1 MRPGHAL
8 DRLPPWGWALLALVA
23 TAASFR
29 LGLGLEGG
37 DGAAARDGAAA
48 TAGAEAR
55 GSLRGYRVRL
65 EDGRL
70 VSLAP
75 EGEPAVVMVSSVSCA
90 VCAEA
95 MRDFGRQAGDR
106 PLPRL
111 RVVTLE
117 GAALGAPMLARHG
130 LAAWHAGPADGSG
143 QTLLTFQ
150 FPGTPTFLLL
160 DEAGAVRAALP
171 GYPGRERFAPW
182 FRVIT
187 GERSSL

>member
-1 MRPGHAL
+1 MRLGPAL
-8 DRLPPWGWALLALVA
+8 DRVPTWAWVVLAVLAA
-23 TAASFR
+23 TATFR
-29 LGLGLEGG
+29 LGLGLDDGARAATD
-37 DGAAARDGAAA
+37 DGAAVA
-48 TAGAEAR
+48 TADAR

-65 EDGRL
+65 ADGRL
-70 VSLAP
+70 AQLAP

-95 MRDFGRQAGDR
+95 MRDFGRQAAGR

-117 GAALGAPMLARHG
+117 GTALGAPMLARHG
-130 LAAWHAGPADGSG
+130 LAPWHAGPADGSG

-160 DEAGAVRAALP
+160 DGDGVVRAALP
-171 GYPGRERFAPW
+171 GYPGREAFAPW
-182 FRVIT
+182 YRVIT
-187 GERSSL
+187 GERTTL